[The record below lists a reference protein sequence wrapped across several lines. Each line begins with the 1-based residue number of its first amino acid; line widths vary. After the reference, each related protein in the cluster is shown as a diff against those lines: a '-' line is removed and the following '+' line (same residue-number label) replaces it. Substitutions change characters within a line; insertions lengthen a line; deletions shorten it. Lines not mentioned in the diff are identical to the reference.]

1 MNTIKM
7 GNDEFILYCRK
18 NGHGINK
25 TTDQLGRLIWE
36 WIRDKANG
44 RQIEN
49 NKECLWGR
57 MQTMYHLPVFHT
69 QPHNL
74 NLTAISCQTC
84 MIIWI
89 RYNISEKLKVK
100 NERSMCLVKDS
111 RKHDVAT

>member
-49 NKECLWGR
+49 NKECLWG
-57 MQTMYHLPVFHT
+57 QNANNVSPTGLPYTAT
-69 QPHNL
+69 QFEFDRN
-74 NLTAISCQTC
+74 
-84 MIIWI
+84 
-89 RYNISEKLKVK
+89 KLPD
-100 NERSMCLVKDS
+100 LYDYL
-111 RKHDVAT
+111 DTL